1 MNQDPIHGTIATYN
15 QIAATYAQL
24 WQDRSVLAAD
34 VAQFAALAGPNGR
47 VLDIGCGAGFDTA
60 VLHQHGLRAI
70 GVDLSWGMMQAG
82 RQQGVAAQG
91 VAAQGVAVQ
100 FVQADMRALPFVAD
114 LDGLWACASLL
125 HLPRPEVPAAL
136 QTFARLLRPGGAF
149 YLSVKLGDDEGW
161 TTEKYGRRRF
171 FTYWQP
177 ETLDPLLT
185 AAGFQIVSGST
196 RQGRHDTWLSRLAQ
210 KTDDN

>member
-70 GVDLSWGMMQAG
+70 GVDLSWEMMQAG
-82 RQQGVAAQG
+82 RQQGVAAQ
-91 VAAQGVAVQ
+91 
-100 FVQADMRALPFVAD
+100 FVQADMRALPFGAGLGG

-177 ETLDPLLT
+177 ETLDPLLA
-185 AAGFQIVSGST
+185 AAGFQIVSGSI